1 MRIAKNE
8 SPDSAQKNSQKKRLK
23 QKTPVAP
30 NLTVYTLQ
38 QMVGNARVSQ
48 LIQREEIKSAIGYM
62 GLNPKAYEELNAL
75 KRYSKDIVI
84 GSLDDAVKEKMYQT
98 TEDMVAFVYRGLG
111 ISPFNTTR
119 FVNALLCL
127 FACDTAFR
135 EQMADMMQMFHAAES
150 GQFKLERLVLSGHH
164 SGGEMWGETADD
176 ELLSSFV
183 PERDLTNLAKTFP
196 KAAAQI
202 QDVMFSACNTKE
214 QVELCQRLFPN
225 LQSVWAYEGFSPR
238 IDQGSARHIKK
249 WEKTTRD
256 EHVPAKKDEMGNTL
270 VWSRKDDFL
279 VEFE

>member
-1 MRIAKNE
+1 MRITKNR
-8 SPDSAQKNSQKKRLK
+8 SPNAMQKNTQRKRPK
-23 QKTPVAP
+23 QKSSHVP
-30 NLTVYTLQ
+30 NLTMHSLQ
-38 QMVGNARVSQ
+38 QTVGNERVSQ
-48 LIQREEIKSAIGYM
+48 LIQREEVKSAIGYM

-75 KRYSKDIVI
+75 KRYSKDMVI
-84 GSLDDAVKEKMYQT
+84 GSLDDSVKEKQYQT
-98 TEDMVAFVYRGLG
+98 TEDIIVFVYRGLA
-111 ISPFNTTR
+111 ISPFNTTK

-135 EQMADMMQMFHAAES
+135 EQMADMMQMFHAAEL

-214 QVELCQRLFPN
+214 QVELCRRLFPN